1 MTKLILTVFVLT
13 IFFAADAQQIVKL
26 TGEKNP
32 VSVQALTANADGS
45 VSYTLNGKRWTAPAF
60 SYDYARVPKPPEIK
74 AADKAL
80 SDRNFVK
87 AEKLYQIE
95 YEKYKNL
102 GWGVYCISGRAKALD
117 KLGRVREAQKQ
128 LERLKEAPS
137 TDPQVK
143 KDAIAARMLFVDLLI
158 KLKDYKT
165 AAVMAESLLKSDDN
179 AVVFFAFERK
189 GDIALFRKDKKKAVR
204 DYLQACFLVTDHPR
218 RPEVLYKAAKLLK
231 SLKDKRWTHFASLLK
246 KQYPN
251 SVYAK
256 KI

>member
-26 TGEKNP
+26 TGEKKP
-32 VSVQALTANADGS
+32 VTVQNLTANADGS

-60 SYDYARVPKPPEIK
+60 SFDYARVPMPPEIK
-74 AADKAL
+74 AADKVFA
-80 SDRNFVK
+80 DRNFVK

-102 GWGVYCISGRAKALD
+102 GWGIYCITGWAKTLD
-117 KLGRVREAQKQ
+117 KLGRVEEALKQ
-128 LERLKEAPS
+128 LERIRFITS
-137 TDPQVK
+137 TDPYVK
-143 KDAIAARMLFVDLLI
+143 KDEITAKQLYIDLLI
-158 KLKDYKT
+158 KIKDYEA
-165 AAVMAESLLKSDDN
+165 AAVMAESLLVSDDDS
-179 AVVFFAFERK
+179 VVFLAFERK

-204 DYLQACFLVTDHPR
+204 EYLQACFLVTDHPR
-218 RPEVLYKAAKLLK
+218 RPEVLYKATVLLK
-231 SLKDKRWTHFASLLK
+231 ALKDKRWTRFASLLK